1 MLREKLSTAMKD
13 AMRAKDQQ
21 TLSAVRLIMAKLK
34 DKDIEARSRGVTDG
48 IPDEEALSVLQG
60 MIKQRRESIDM
71 YVKGGRQELADKE
84 QAEIAAIEKFLPQQ
98 MDEAAVLKA
107 IEEAKAATGAASLKE
122 MGALMG
128 WLKQKYAGQMDMA
141 KASGLARKALGA

>member
-1 MLREKLSTAMKD
+1 MLREKLSDAMKD
-13 AMRAKDQQ
+13 AMRAKDQG
-21 TLSAVRLIMAKLK
+21 TLSTVRMIMAKLK

-71 YVKGGRQELADKE
+71 YVKGG
-84 QAEIAAIEKFLPQQ
+84 PQQ
-98 MDEAAVLKA
+98 MDEAAVLAA
-107 IEEAKAATGAASLKE
+107 IAEAKAATGAASLKE